1 MRPLTILCA
10 LATLS
15 TTLAVP
21 FSHASNSTS
30 ASKSTPSSTVPA
42 SLPSPTL
49 SGPNS
54 CPPNK
59 FKQCCTTLSQV
70 GDDLLKPLGMVVPL
84 VGAVELSSLVGVSCK
99 FLTFYG
105 LVYRAWTDLDHT
117 KGRNMPDAAPET
129 DCANAVMCC
138 DSSAVGGDLMQTS
151 CQDFA
156 LAKKRER
163 EAIERQQRRFSEYQR
178 MMMSQSAT
186 PTPTPVGVGLMGSS
200 FSRASATPT
209 RIQGG
214 LL

>member
-10 LATLS
+10 LSTLS

-30 ASKSTPSSTVPA
+30 ASKSTPSSTGSA

-70 GDDLLKPLGMVVPL
+70 GDDLLKPLGMIVPL
-84 VGAVELSSLVGVSCK
+84 VGAIELSSLVGLSCE
-99 FLTFYG
+99 
-105 LVYRAWTDLDHT
+105 
-117 KGRNMPDAAPET
+117 NMADAAPET

-138 DSSAVGGDLMQTS
+138 DTSAAGADNLMQTS

-156 LAKKRER
+156 LAKKHER

-178 MMMSQSAT
+178 MMMSPSAT
-186 PTPTPVGVGLMGSS
+186 PSPTPVGVGLMGSS
-200 FSRASATPT
+200 FSRAKVTAAPT
-209 RIQGG
+209 RI
-214 LL
+214 

>member
-84 VGAVELSSLVGVSCK
+84 VGAVELSSLVGVSC
-99 FLTFYG
+99 
-105 LVYRAWTDLDHT
+105 
-117 KGRNMPDAAPET
+117 RNMPDAAPET